1 MSQAAS
7 EIRDLLSGRPGG
19 VNRVI
24 RRFGP
29 HVVDYVGAF
38 LPDRSGPFDKVVEDI
53 LVDILAQSRAAAR
66 AANDDQVFEFGIECA
81 FRTMRARHRELLDA
95 PAVIEK
101 ATNSY
106 TFDEVVQRTGMAA
119 EDLRSAISEGRIRA
133 VRMNDQMRVKG
144 DGIKG
149 LEERRNRVLYHLTAA
164 ERELLCLHHRLGFS
178 PEVIARWSGE
188 TAAHIEALIHATSEK
203 LSLARAGKAGGK
215 SVSEDTEIRRY
226 IDGRLSGDETAKFE
240 RRIIKDKIAQ
250 ARLDELRTQGQQ
262 IRELFE
268 GGTVDL
274 SSISVNVRARNP
286 HYAFALPPVAA
297 LWLQMVALVALMLVM
312 HRVGGYIAPASIA
325 VTVLAGDAAG
335 VDAPA
340 SGRMY
345 PGDTV
350 STKDSSQALL
360 SINDANRVTLAPG
373 TTLQVAE
380 PRPAAQQVLR
390 LQRGEI
396 FGQFLAG
403 QESLVLLLDRKPA
416 DERSRQPHLQA
427 EFTSSGGAEFGL
439 AIGDAAHELL
449 PAELEFERARGLV
462 TVLAA
467 CANGKLEPHTAEGVP
482 GLRVDP
488 PLQAGDRL
496 LGVDGNV
503 DGISDD
509 LLRRRLMQ
517 MAPGESMTLTFLRA
531 GQEISATVR
540 AQEIRP
546 WAVLRVFNGTVRLVA
561 APNMPDKTE
570 HWVSQG
576 QWMVLD
582 ESLAPLL
589 GLKGSED
596 FRTLRLDAEGRFKQD
611 IHWLRTDAFPL
622 ADDVSVLWLDRKL
635 RALAQRLEAAR
646 ADEIHRS
653 GLREVQHFE
662 RWAEQAIAA
671 AEARI
676 AEGKPRDRDPLAG
689 TLSDR
694 ELIGQREVIL
704 GLAEHWRRQASAGKY
719 ATLGEA
725 AKTLHRPIQ
734 NDRDELDALGT
745 QLARGAELKTA
756 IQKFEAAI
764 AAQDAELA
772 TLRAS
777 EFHDPEGVKSAP
789 LRQRATELEA
799 IVRAGAAAR
808 SRLDLLTLKLNELDE
823 RIDEQRR
830 LLPGLQAASREA
842 TTELA
847 AVDKDIAANQYT
859 PEAMSKAEAD
869 VTSTKA
875 ALAAT
880 RTALEEAT
888 KSLDTAAAEL
898 ELARTAR
905 AQADKTAREAD
916 AAREQAASALTTAVA
931 ERALAQKTLQAAQEE
946 AARLKAELD
955 KLPPEDPARAALQEQ
970 LLAAEKQVKD
980 AEAAL
985 EAARTAA
992 DEAKTAQDKADQT
1005 LKAARDAAE
1014 AEAASFS
1021 VAESKH
1027 TAADIAK
1034 QEAAA
1039 SASKAELAATAAVA
1053 RVEFL
1058 GQQQTALVELQG
1070 LRTTAA
1076 QKLDTATAAERQC
1089 NDRLAALEAD
1099 AAPRRTELSEVL
1111 AAIKEGE
1118 DAANEKLGVEA
1129 EIGRYDGVARA
1140 IVKHEFDRAATVSD
1154 RDALASAD
1162 VVKNY
1167 DKTLAETVALEARI
1181 VTYEYLRNF
1190 ALAQDSIFAHEQ
1202 LQALDR
1208 LREAEAKASD
1218 EALEVLMRYCPEY
1231 TPGAYAQTFAGED
1244 GRKLK
1249 EAVLRSLWKLYYNS
1263 GVGDAADEALCYYVV
1278 RQTGLAEGL
1287 EKLQVRW
1294 RSYLAS
1300 ALPEGRYTDL
1310 AKLTEQ
1316 DLTTRSR

>member
-7 EIRDLLSGRPGG
+7 DIRDLLSGRPGG

-29 HVVDYVGAF
+29 HIVDYVSAF
-38 LPDRSGPFDKVVEDI
+38 LPDRAGQFDKVVEDI

-66 AANDDQVFEFGIECA
+66 AASDDQVFEFGIECA

-106 TFDEVVQRTGMAA
+106 TFDEVVERTGIAA
-119 EDLRSAISEGRIRA
+119 EELRSAISEGRIRA
-133 VRMNDQMRVKG
+133 VRMNDQMRIKG

-188 TAAHIEALIHATSEK
+188 TAAHVEALIHATSEK

-240 RRIIKDKIAQ
+240 RRIVKDKIAQ

-268 GGTVDL
+268 GGPVDL

-350 STKDSSQALL
+350 STKAGAQALL
-360 SINDANRVTLAPG
+360 SINDSNRVTLAPESE
-373 TTLQVAE
+373 LQVAE

-390 LQRGEI
+390 LHRGEI

-416 DERSRQPHLQA
+416 DERGRQARLQA

-439 AIGDAAHELL
+439 AIGDAALGQVPDELK
-449 PAELEFERARGLV
+449 FERARGLLS
-462 TVLAA
+462 VLEG
-467 CANGKLEPHTAEGVP
+467 CANGKLEAHTAQGVP
-482 GLRVDP
+482 GLLIDP

-496 LGVDGNV
+496 LGVDGNT
-503 DGISDD
+503 DGISDE

-517 MAPGESMTLTFLRA
+517 MAPGESMQLTFQRA
-531 GQEISATVR
+531 GQQSAATVR
-540 AQEIRP
+540 AQEVRP
-546 WAVLRVFNGTVRLVA
+546 WAVLRVFNGTVRLVS
-561 APNMPDKTE
+561 APNMPEKTE

-596 FRTLRLDAEGRFKQD
+596 FRTLRLDAEGRFKHD
-611 IHWLRTDAFPL
+611 VHWLRTDAFPL
-622 ADDVSVLWLDRKL
+622 ADAFSVLWLDRNL
-635 RALAQRLEAAR
+635 RALAQRLEASR

-676 AEGKPRDRDPLAG
+676 AEVKPRERDPLAG

-694 ELIGQREVIL
+694 ELVAQREVIL

-734 NDRDELDALGT
+734 NDRDELDTLGT
-745 QLARGAELKTA
+745 QLARGAELKLAIEKLETA
-756 IQKFEAAI
+756 L
-764 AAQDAELA
+764 AAQDEALA
-772 TLRAS
+772 ALRAS
-777 EFHDPEGVKSAP
+777 EFHDPDGTNSAP

-799 IVRAGAAAR
+799 VIRAGAAAR

-830 LLPGLQAASREA
+830 LLPGLQSATRAAR
-842 TTELA
+842 TELA
-847 AVDKDIAANQYT
+847 GIDEQIAVIEYT
-859 PEAMSKAEAD
+859 PEAMSQAEAE
-869 VTSTKA
+869 VTKA
-875 ALAAT
+875 RAAQ
-880 RTALEEAT
+880 TAARKSLEEAEDALKLAT
-888 KSLDTAAAEL
+888 TEL
-898 ELARTAR
+898 ETARTERTR
-905 AQADKTAREAD
+905 ADKAAKQADDAREK
-916 AAREQAASALTTAVA
+916 AASALTTAVA
-931 ERALAQKTLQAAQEE
+931 DRAVAQKTLQAAQDEVT
-946 AARLKAELD
+946 RIQTELE

-970 LLAAEKQVKD
+970 LLAAEKLVKD

-985 EAARTAA
+985 ETARKAA
-992 DEAKTAQDKADQT
+992 DEAKTAQDKADQA
-1005 LKAARDAAE
+1005 LKVARDEADAALAAFTAAE
-1014 AEAASFS
+1014 TQ
-1021 VAESKH
+1021 H
-1027 TAADIAK
+1027 RTADTAK
-1034 QEAAA
+1034 QDAAAA
-1039 SASKAELAATAAVA
+1039 SAKADSAATGADA
-1053 RVEFL
+1053 RVVFL
-1058 GQQQTALVELQG
+1058 GQQKLALAELQAA
-1070 LRTTAA
+1070 RETAA
-1076 QKLDTATAAERQC
+1076 QKLEAAAASEKQTTDKLAT
-1089 NDRLAALEAD
+1089 LEAD
-1099 AAPRRTELSEVL
+1099 AAPRRTELTETL
-1111 AAIKEGE
+1111 ATIKSGE
-1118 DAANEKLGVEA
+1118 DAAADKLAVDA

-1140 IVKHEFDRAATVSD
+1140 IVKHEFDRAAIVSD

-1167 DKTLAETVALEARI
+1167 DKTLADTLALEARI

-1218 EALEVLMRYCPEY
+1218 EALETLLTYCPDY
-1231 TPGAYAQTFAGED
+1231 TTAAYTATFSNDD

-1249 EAVLRSLWKLYYNS
+1249 EAILRSLWKLYYNS
-1263 GVGDAADEALCYYVV
+1263 GVGDAADEVVCYYVV
-1278 RQTGLAEGL
+1278 RQSGLAEGL

-1300 ALPEGRYTDL
+1300 ALPEGRYTEL

-1316 DLTTRSR
+1316 DLATRSR